1 VLFNPFLSA
10 LRSRKSCGHALLL
23 FAVIVAMSLSGCGE
37 RKKMLSIGSGGTG
50 GVYYPLGG
58 WFANLLSAQ
67 LSGYQV
73 TSCSCSMRLAWV
85 CF

>member
-1 VLFNPFLSA
+1 
-10 LRSRKSCGHALLL
+10 
-23 FAVIVAMSLSGCGE
+23 
-37 RKKMLSIGSGGTG
+37 MLSIGSGGTG